1 MSITI
6 EDISRQLGLS
16 VSTVSKALNDYSDV
30 SEATKKRVRETALT
44 LGYTPSAAARSLR
57 RQRTDKIGFSYGYP
71 TTYIGEY
78 ASRLINGAVTAAEQ
92 EGYNLTLY
100 PFTEDRFDQLMYIVR
115 AREVDG
121 LLLMRGISWRR
132 TVDWLKRERMP
143 FVVLGRRVD
152 DPAIS
157 FVTPDDF
164 DSGAL
169 ITRHLLELGHQRI
182 AFITRSA
189 LEFSEDRIAGYA
201 QALEQSNIPFDES
214 LLART
219 EMAPGTAYQAVNR
232 LLSLPTPPTAV
243 IGLNDPVAIECLQAV
258 LDRGLRVPEDVAVAG
273 SDDIRDSLAVT
284 PALTTL
290 HPPLAE
296 IGRLAMD
303 ALLAQVADPGRPATQ
318 IKLPV
323 ELVVRQSTT
332 G

>member
-1 MSITI
+1 MPIKI
-6 EDISRQLGLS
+6 EDIARQLGLS

-30 SEATKKRVRETALT
+30 SEATKQRVREAALA

-57 RQRTDKIGFSYGYP
+57 RQRTEKIGFSYGYP

-78 ASRLINGAVTAAEQ
+78 ASRLINGAVTAAEK

-121 LLLMRGISWRR
+121 LLLMRGVSWRR

-169 ITRHLLELGHQRI
+169 MTRHLLELGHQRI

-201 QALEQSNIPFDES
+201 QALERSNIPFDET
-214 LLART
+214 LVVRT
-219 EMAPGTAYQAVNR
+219 EMVPGTAYQAVNR
-232 LLSLPTPPTAV
+232 LLSLPNPPTAV

-258 LDRGLRVPEDVAVAG
+258 LDRGLRVPEDVAIAG

-296 IGRLAMD
+296 IGHLAMD